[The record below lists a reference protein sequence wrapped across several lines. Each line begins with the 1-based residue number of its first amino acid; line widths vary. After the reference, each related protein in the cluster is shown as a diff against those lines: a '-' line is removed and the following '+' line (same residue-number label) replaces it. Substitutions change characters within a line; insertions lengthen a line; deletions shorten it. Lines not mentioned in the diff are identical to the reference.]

1 MSTETSQN
9 PREKQFKA
17 MLELLGTSM
26 TREEFLSAFKEVV
39 AYVKNIDIK
48 TENAIHNEFK
58 TISES
63 VKTAVSRMENE
74 NKGNVTQELETAKTE
89 LENNMNKMLL
99 EHEAMMSEATSKID
113 SIKNGENGK
122 DGQGIDEQAVVQQI
136 ISLMPIPEEET
147 PEEIR
152 DMLETLEGNE
162 RLDISA
168 IKGVDELKD
177 QMKVTQTVTGG
188 ARGMFLYI
196 NGVKQGIVSMM
207 NIVGTG
213 VATSVVGGLLTIT
226 ITGGSGGSSIETP
239 TGTVDGSNLIFTVTQ
254 TPLYTIVDGISKFSG
269 VHYSY
274 SAGTITLFADN
285 APTQYIKTVY

>member
-39 AYVKNIDIK
+39 AYVKSIDIK
-48 TENAIHNEFK
+48 TENSIHNEFK

-74 NKGNVTQELETAKTE
+74 NKGNITSELETTKTE
-89 LENNMNKMLL
+89 LENSMNKMLL

-113 SIKNGENGK
+113 SMKNGENGK
-122 DGQGIDEQAVVQQI
+122 DGQGIDEQAIVEQI

-152 DMLETLEGNE
+152 DMLETLEGDE
-162 RLDISA
+162 RLDVSA
-168 IKGVDELKD
+168 IKGFDEIRDEVK
-177 QMKVTQTVTGG
+177 KVRVQAIGRV
-188 ARGMFLYI
+188 GMNLNI
-196 NGVKQGIVSMM
+196 NGVDKGSIHDL
-207 NIVGTG
+207 ILVGTG
-213 VATSVVGGLLTIT
+213 VSTSINSSGIMSITFASGGGGVIELVATGAINGINQSFTFTSKPVYIVSDGAKYKENAGWTWSGLTATLTI
-226 ITGGSGGSSIETP
+226 P
-239 TGTVDGSNLIFTVTQ
+239 
-254 TPLYTIVDGISKFSG
+254 P
-269 VHYSY
+269 
-274 SAGTITLFADN
+274 
-285 APTQYIKTVY
+285 QYAIWGEA

>member
-39 AYVKNIDIK
+39 AYVKSIDIK
-48 TENAIHNEFK
+48 TENSIHNEFK

-74 NKGNVTQELETAKTE
+74 NKGNITSELETTKIE
-89 LENNMNKMLL
+89 LENSMNKMLL

-113 SIKNGENGK
+113 SMKNGENGK
-122 DGQGIDEQAVVQQI
+122 DGQGVDEQAIVQQI

-152 DMLETLEGNE
+152 DMLETLEGND

-188 ARGMFLYI
+188 ARGVFLYT
-196 NGVKQGIVSMM
+196 NGVKQGIISMM

-213 VATSVVGGLLTIT
+213 VATSVVNGLLTIT
-226 ITGGSGGSSIETP
+226 ITGGGGGSSELVA
-239 TGTVDGSNLIFTVTQ
+239 TGAINGINTTYTYTQKPAYIYSDGVAYKENGGWTWNGLTATM
-254 TPLYTIVDGISKFSG
+254 TIAPQFSTWGI
-269 VHYSY
+269 V
-274 SAGTITLFADN
+274 
-285 APTQYIKTVY
+285 